1 VEISVAT
8 GGGEDAMTVAWA
20 GVLSTVLIVG
30 MAMPAVA
37 ADTLPRKAQAKPAAI
52 ADRCVKAEPPP
63 GTPSVP
69 GGDIFG
75 FTDPADIGDPCS
87 WAFASENNG
96 RAVKSDG
103 SYFALTNKT
112 EISYTYSSTASF
124 SFSVFNSYTRWS
136 NVTVAQDTLAAEGVG
151 VFRNRWSRLDFDGL
165 SGEVLVRLVTR
176 APGQPFSVTIG
187 AEPRWS
193 YVDFVTGHR
202 ADGYAAEFKLFI
214 DVALTERLFA
224 AVNLNY
230 ALGTQKFDI
239 PNAIWERGSATNV
252 SAALTAQIHAAE
264 KQTIEGVFVGIE
276 GRFRSVFDGLLLDR
290 FAGNVFNFG
299 PTFAIAFAGDR
310 MLNVAWSP
318 QLAGRV
324 SPATPCGLNLT
335 HFDRQEFRVKFVTP
349 IGP

>member
-1 VEISVAT
+1 
-8 GGGEDAMTVAWA
+8 
-20 GVLSTVLIVG
+20 
-30 MAMPAVA
+30 MPAVA
-37 ADTLPRKAQAKPAAI
+37 ADTLPRNAQAKPAAI
-52 ADRCVKAEPPP
+52 ADRCAKVEPPP

-87 WAFASENNG
+87 WALASENSG
-96 RAVKSDG
+96 RASRRDG
-103 SYFALTNKT
+103 SYFALTSKT
-112 EISYTYSSTASF
+112 EVAYTYSNNVAF
-124 SFSVFNSYTRWS
+124 AFAVFNTYTRWS
-136 NVTVAQDTLAAEGVG
+136 NVTVARDTLAGEGTG
-151 VFRNRWSRLDFDGL
+151 VFLNRYDKLSFDGL
-165 SGEVLVRLVTR
+165 SGEVSVRLVTR
-176 APGQPFSVTIG
+176 APGQPVAVTFST
-187 AEPRWS
+187 EPRWS
-193 YVDFVTGHR
+193 YVDFVTGYR

-239 PNAIWERGSATNV
+239 PNAMWERGSATNV
-252 SAALTAQIHAAE
+252 SAALTAQIHASE

-299 PTFAIAFAGDR
+299 PTFAVAFAGDR

-324 SPATPCGLNLT
+324 SPATPGGLNLT